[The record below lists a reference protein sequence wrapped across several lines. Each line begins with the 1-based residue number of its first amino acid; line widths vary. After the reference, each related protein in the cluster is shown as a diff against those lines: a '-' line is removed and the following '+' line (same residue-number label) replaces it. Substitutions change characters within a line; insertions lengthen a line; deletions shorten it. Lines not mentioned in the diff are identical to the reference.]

1 MSEIFFSSVKLNCT
15 FTSCELNGGG
25 GGRGGKRTYK
35 KYIEKKPTQ
44 TLFTSNMKV
53 KKFQT
58 VNSFLYMHGE
68 NL

>member
-1 MSEIFFSSVKLNCT
+1 M
-15 FTSCELNGGG
+15 GGG

-58 VNSFLYMHGE
+58 VNSLLYMHGE